1 MSDEQEAPFGPGVKV
16 WVESRRTGA
25 GVFGD
30 GKWRLL
36 DALLRERS
44 LTAASRVLRISY
56 RKAWGDLRK
65 AEQGL
70 GVRLQVKERGGRGG
84 GQTTLTP
91 AGRRLHTAYAAFRA
105 EVEDAMAA
113 AWARHMKDVP

>member
-1 MSDEQEAPFGPGVKV
+1 MKDDTVPFGPGVKV
-16 WVESRRTGA
+16 WVESRRTGT

-36 DALLRERS
+36 DALLHEKS
-44 LTAASRVLRISY
+44 LTAASRSLHISY

-70 GVRLQVKERGGRGG
+70 GLALQVKERGGKGG
-84 GQTTLTP
+84 GGTTLTP
-91 AGRRLHTAYAAFRA
+91 AGKRLHAAYAAFRSDVEHA
-105 EVEDAMAA
+105 IEV
-113 AWARHMKDVP
+113 AWDRHMKDFL